1 MIVFVAGE
9 NLISERESCSNETT
23 PIITG
28 VIIGIVGVI
37 VGVVVGG
44 SGLIIG
50 FKNKRYIYIYTLFCY
65 CIKYCCV
72 HVYV

>member
-1 MIVFVAGE
+1 MIVFMAGE

-50 FKNKRYIYIYTLFCY
+50 FKNKRYL
-65 CIKYCCV
+65 
-72 HVYV
+72 

>member
-9 NLISERESCSNETT
+9 YLISECESCSNETT

-50 FKNKRYIYIYTLFCY
+50 FRYLYNYIATEIHCS
-65 CIKYCCV
+65 V
-72 HVYV
+72 TV

>member
-9 NLISERESCSNETT
+9 NLISECESCSNETT

-50 FKNKRYIYIYTLFCY
+50 FKNKRYIYIATEIHCS
-65 CIKYCCV
+65 V
-72 HVYV
+72 TV